1 MSLIHCPEPTSFFLP
16 TFFCIIFSRQQGSID
31 PVICVLGSVADPCHF
46 EVDPD
51 PDPRIHASD

>member
-1 MSLIHCPEPTSFFLP
+1 MS
-16 TFFCIIFSRQQGSID
+16 QGSSFIV
-31 PVICVLGSVADPCHF
+31 PLSEQTFLWYSPELFCNYMSYRVLAASVADPCHF